1 MVNIKKDIAKF
12 LQENMIPV
20 NIEPKKDIMEQTK
33 VKVSDILL
41 GKSNDSKLDKMSD
54 IFPQTNKNNNSN
66 DFLS

>member
-20 NIEPKKDIMEQTK
+20 NIEPKKDIMEQSK

-54 IFPQTNKNNNSN
+54 IFPKTNKNNNSN